1 MVSLADYQAQSAV
14 GNQVLFGGSTTVED
28 LDNLNKALSAG
39 SITGRET
46 ANLTTASGAPLKVE
60 SLEKTLKNT
69 TYDEKHAVLWKAVP
83 KNPAYNT
90 VEEYNQLTSY
100 GVDRGGFNREGELP
114 VEEDSTYVRRSQL
127 IKFLGTT
134 RSVTH
139 PMTLVNVMSGP
150 VIEREI
156 KNGTLWI
163 MRKVDKALY
172 YANGD
177 IITEEFNGF
186 LAQHQYNDNYATV
199 DAYFNSDVVIDLRGQ
214 PLAEKD
220 FENGANAMVNNF
232 GLGDQLYAPPRVI
245 SDFVKNFY
253 GNKFI
258 PINTAAITAGQVGQ
272 RVQVF
277 ESQFGPIGLN
287 KDLFFNPLPTKVTT
301 DTATS
306 PNAAAAPTADGVTP
320 SAAVASDSQSKFL
333 TGDNGNYWY
342 AVSSLNRYG
351 ESALTVLGGAAVAV
365 VVGGAADLK
374 FTQTNSTYPGTGFR
388 IYRSNKGA
396 STAAAATFYPLF
408 DISNAQLTAGY
419 DGAAAGL
426 VRDKNRIIADTMQAL
441 LFQFDNEVIDY
452 KQLAPLMK
460 MDLAIT
466 SPAFRFMVL
475 MYGTPFLYAQKKLV
489 RIINIGRAA

>member
-14 GNQVLFGGSTTVED
+14 GNQVLFGSQTTVED
-28 LDNLNKALSAG
+28 LDNLNKALTAG
-39 SITGRET
+39 STTGRET
-46 ANLTTASGAPLKVE
+46 ANSTTSSGAPLKVE
-60 SLEKTLKNT
+60 SLEKTLKNV

-83 KNPAYNT
+83 KNAAFNT

-127 IKFLGTT
+127 VKFLGTT
-134 RSVTH
+134 RSITH

-163 MRKVDKALY
+163 MRKVNKALY
-172 YANGD
+172 YANEA
-177 IITEEFNGF
+177 IVTEEFNGF

-199 DAYFNSDVVIDLRGQ
+199 DDYFNSDVVIDLRGL

-220 FENGANAMVNNF
+220 FENSANSMVENF

-258 PINTAAITAGQVGQ
+258 PINTAAITSGQVGQ
-272 RVQVF
+272 RVQTF

-287 KDLFFNPLPTKVTT
+287 KDLFFNPLPNKKTT
-301 DTATS
+301 SLATS
-306 PNAAAAPTADGVTP
+306 PNAANAPTADGVAP
-320 SAAVASDSQSKFL
+320 SAAVASDAQSKFV
-333 TGDNGNYWY
+333 TADAGDYWY
-342 AVSSLNRYG
+342 AVTSINRFG
-351 ESALTVLGGAAVAV
+351 ESALTVLGAAAVTIVA
-365 VVGGAADLK
+365 GGAADLK
-374 FTQTNSTYPGTGFR
+374 FTQTASTYPGTGYR

-396 STAAAATFYPLF
+396 ATAAAAIFYPLF
-408 DISNAQLTAGY
+408 DLSNAQVTAGY

-426 VRDKNRIIADTMQAL
+426 TRDKNRIIADTMQAI
-441 LFQFDNEVIDY
+441 LFQFDSEVIDY

-475 MYGTPFLYAQKKLV
+475 MYGTPFLYANKKMIRV
-489 RIINIGRAA
+489 INIGRAA